1 MKKNMLFHNVKLLGI
16 LSLLV
21 QLTLAQEDDS
31 FRVTDSFDT
40 LITAL
45 LSMLIYLNLKKKNRL
60 KGISNLVEVII
71 HTIFFVIAFRRFNNI
86 SNDVFFI
93 IFPYIISNGYAIYK
107 SVKNLHIIR
116 RNNEVTDI
124 SISFQDINNRLATF
138 NEDYDLKFITFIYY
152 TYSGLILATLCA
164 SSSLWLKSY
173 MTMVVFSRAI
183 ADKKSEIVNTSNQR
197 EVV

>member
-1 MKKNMLFHNVKLLGI
+1 MKKNLLFHNVKFLGI

-21 QLTLAQEDDS
+21 QQTHAQEDDS

-107 SVKNLHIIR
+107 SIKNLHKIS

-124 SISFQDINNRLATF
+124 SNINNRLATF